1 MSATH
6 AMSMNEKCGRIL
18 IECIDGTAIRI
29 EHRISAKFM
38 QISDNAKPN

>member
-18 IECIDGTAIRI
+18 IECIDETAIRI